1 MDFAITTLAV
11 PGEIGMV
18 VVTLLGIALGT
29 LLYVFMRWFDT
40 RYEQKWRR

>member
-18 VVTLLGIALGT
+18 VMTLIGIAIGT
-29 LLYVFMRWFDT
+29 SLYVVMRWFDSWDA
-40 RYEQKWRR
+40 RQWRR